1 MTDLWHFTDIGD
13 EARDQFALKMR
24 DMVWHETRR
33 RLGYGEGKGPHS
45 VNALAPTSAAAKRLH
60 LVYMEVAAEVDS
72 VARRLVDD
80 AAVRA
85 GRAGASY
92 TELGE
97 AVGGLSRQAAR
108 KRWPE
113 AVGTHWVLYTITGKE
128 PPRGRATSLYRS
140 KDKAIE
146 RGRTAV
152 DEGALADDGAIA
164 AVVVNSGREVEWA
177 CWFNDAIW
185 GPEETELPEDLRSV
199 PAPEAPEHT
208 DWQWRWE
215 QFVSR
220 RP

>member
-1 MTDLWHFTDIGD
+1 MTDLWNLAGNGIEERT
-13 EARDQFALKMR
+13 AFAAEVR
-24 DMVWHETRR
+24 DMVWRETRR

-45 VNALAPTSAAAKRLH
+45 VNALAPASAAARRLH
-60 LVYMEVAAEVDS
+60 LAYMEVAAEAGS
-72 VARRLVDD
+72 VARQLVDD

-128 PPRGRATSLYRS
+128 PPHGRATSLYRS

-152 DEGALADDGAIA
+152 DEGALDDDGAIA

-177 CWFNDAIW
+177 CWFNDAIR

-215 QFVSR
+215 QFVAR